1 MNRLAR
7 GRSVVFV
14 STYPPT
20 HCGIA
25 TFTRDLANAVELY
38 GWTPLVVAID
48 NGESNYA
55 DQRVIGRIRRNHQQ
69 DYVRAAQFLNALQP
83 TAVSLQHEYGLY
95 GGEMGDYI
103 LHFVRALKV
112 PLFVTLHTV
121 EPQPRDM
128 MRRILRE
135 ILPLSQGVMVMSQTA
150 IRLLKQVDHVPTH
163 HVRVI
168 PHGAPEVPFA
178 STEMAKAKLGFQGRK
193 IISTFGL
200 ISRGKGIEDVITAMR
215 EVVKHHPN
223 VLYLVL
229 GQTHPNVRAY
239 EGESYRESLMAM
251 LEQMGLQDNVRFVN
265 SYLTQDTLLRYLSAT
280 DVYITPYPNPGQISS
295 GTLTYALASGCAVV
309 STPYLYAQEVLAD
322 NRGVLVPFRSPQ
334 PIADALNH
342 LLSDDGYR
350 QQLRQRAYQYS
361 RHMTWRTVGAQ
372 FCLWLSRQTLAYT
385 TTSSHCG
392 QYALSPVF
400 APDVSAAQSTAI
412 VERMPDAV

>member
-1 MNRLAR
+1 MSHLAK

-25 TFTRDLANAVELY
+25 TFTYDLANAVELY

-48 NGESNYA
+48 NGETNYA
-55 DQRVIGRIRRNHQQ
+55 DQRVIGRIRKHYRQ
-69 DYVRAAQFLNALQP
+69 DYVQVAQFLNALQP

-103 LHFVRALKV
+103 LHFVQELRV

-121 EPQPRDM
+121 DPQPHDVM
-128 MRRILRE
+128 KRILRE

-150 IRLLKQVDHVPTH
+150 IRLLKQVYHVPTH

-168 PHGAPEVPFA
+168 PHGAPEVPFT
-178 STEMAKAKLGFQGRK
+178 STEIAKAKLGLQGRK
-193 IISTFGL
+193 TVSTFGL
-200 ISRGKGIEDVITAMR
+200 ISRGKGIVDVITAMR
-215 EVVKHHPN
+215 DVVKHHPD

-251 LEQMGLQDNVRFVN
+251 VEQMDLQDNVRFVN
-265 SYLTQDTLLRYLSAT
+265 TYLTQDMLLRYLSAT
-280 DVYITPYPNPGQISS
+280 DVYITPYPYPGQISS

-309 STPYLYAQEVLAD
+309 STPYMYAQEVLAD

-334 PIADALNH
+334 SIAEALNH
-342 LLSDDGYR
+342 LLSDDNYR

-361 RHMTWRTVGAQ
+361 RHMTWRSVGAQ

-385 TTSSHCG
+385 TANDHCG
-392 QYALSPVF
+392 QPALSPVF
-400 APDVSAAQSTAI
+400 APSASAAQPTAR
-412 VERMPDAV
+412 VERMPDAI

>member
-1 MNRLAR
+1 MSRLAKR
-7 GRSVVFV
+7 RSVVFV

-48 NGESNYA
+48 NGEANYA
-55 DQRVIGRIRRNHQQ
+55 DQRVIGRIRKHHQQ
-69 DYVRAAQFLNALQP
+69 DYVQVAQFLNALQP
-83 TAVSLQHEYGLY
+83 AAVSLQHEYGLY

-103 LHFVRALKV
+103 LHFVQALKV

-121 EPQPRDM
+121 EPQPRDVM
-128 MRRILRE
+128 KRILRE

-150 IRLLKQVDHVPTH
+150 IRLLKQVYHVPTH

-168 PHGAPEVPFA
+168 PHGAPEVPFT
-178 STEMAKAKLGFQGRK
+178 STEIAKAKLGLQGRK

-200 ISRGKGIEDVITAMR
+200 ISRGKGIEDVIAAMR
-215 EVVKHHPN
+215 DVVKHHLDA
-223 VLYLVL
+223 LYLVL

-251 LEQMGLQDNVRFVN
+251 VEQMGLQDNVRFVN
-265 SYLTQDTLLRYLSAT
+265 SYLTQDMLLRYLSAT

-309 STPYLYAQEVLAD
+309 STPYLCAREVLAD

-334 PIADALNH
+334 SIAEALNR
-342 LLSDDGYR
+342 LLSDDNYR

-361 RHMTWRTVGAQ
+361 RYMTWRSVGAQ
-372 FCLWLSRQTLAYT
+372 FCLWLSRQTLAYAT
-385 TTSSHCG
+385 ANDHCG
-392 QYALSPVF
+392 QYALSPAF
-400 APDVSAAQSTAI
+400 ALDTSAAQSTAI